1 VSELAISLAFFD
13 TAHRLSG
20 TARAGATLIFEGQ
33 QVRTTSE
40 PPDLDRDGDRFTA
53 RLDGHLDLEFE
64 PVSEAAT
71 LPGSE
76 NWLCAVRGT
85 VEGREIDCLGTA
97 TVTSEPPEWAH
108 LEALRAVSA
117 VLDRE
122 NGVFLSARRARGA
135 AGHGDERVN
144 AVVISGG
151 QARDVEDARLSTIYD
166 ADGRQRTAGLEL
178 WLPGED
184 FPRRGS
190 GSAQAGASI
199 VLGGVRVDAAVF
211 EWHMEGRSGAGAYE
225 LALREDDDG
234 PAAA

>member
-13 TAHRLSG
+13 TAQRLSG

-33 QVRTTSE
+33 QVRTPSE
-40 PPDLDRDGDRFTA
+40 PPDLDRDGERFTA
-53 RLDGHLDLEFE
+53 RLDGVMDLEFE
-64 PVSEAAT
+64 PVSETAA

-76 NWLCAVRGT
+76 NWLCAVRGN
-85 VEGREIDCLGTA
+85 VEGRAIDCLGTA
-97 TVTSEPPEWAH
+97 TITSEPPAWAH

-122 NGVFLSARRARGA
+122 NGVFLTARRARGA

-144 AVVISGG
+144 AVIISGG

-184 FPRRGS
+184 FPRRGT